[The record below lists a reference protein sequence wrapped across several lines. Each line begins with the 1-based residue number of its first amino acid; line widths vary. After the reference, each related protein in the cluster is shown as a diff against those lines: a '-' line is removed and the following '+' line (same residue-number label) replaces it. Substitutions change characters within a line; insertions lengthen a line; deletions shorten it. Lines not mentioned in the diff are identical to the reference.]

1 MLVSSA
7 LTLSA
12 CNSSG
17 SQVVEDE
24 WGTVQIRGFQT
35 VRIGVVVPTSNEA
48 ISAEG
53 TDVVRGAELAAQE
66 HGRIHGHPIEIVML
80 YAQCSPAGGRSSAL
94 SITADPTIVSV
105 VGPVCSQSCEA
116 AAEIYETAHF
126 TTISP
131 SCGSS
136 TLTDQVTHA
145 GSFMR
150 TIYDDRR
157 EGETAARFAYVELG
171 ARSAA
176 TISDGTSD
184 TVDLVDSFETSFQ
197 SLGGTITTR
206 SIIAAGDADLEP
218 VLVEF
223 ESSAPDVI
231 YAPVLP
237 GDAITL
243 TTARPGSKIAT
254 VPLIGGRH
262 FLSTYYLGEVGDS
275 AEGIYA
281 VGPALSSAAYKNLLA
296 QFEEQYG
303 EAPSTSQFA
312 YSYDAVIM
320 IADAINRV
328 AATNSQNTMLIGRQA
343 LREALYQ
350 TTTFQGVT
358 GNLSCSAWGDCSTA
372 SLGVHR
378 VQNHSWTVIYAP

>member
-1 MLVSSA
+1 MLLCLVF
-7 LTLSA
+7 TLSA
-12 CNSSG
+12 CNSRG
-17 SQVVEDE
+17 SQTVEDE
-24 WGTVQIRGFQT
+24 WGIVQIRGFQT
-35 VRIGVVVPTSNEA
+35 VRIAVVVPTSSEA
-48 ISAEG
+48 INAEG
-53 TDVVRGAELAAQE
+53 TDIVRGAQLAAQE
-66 HGRIHGHPIEIVML
+66 YGRINGHSIEIL
-80 YAQCSPAGGRSSAL
+80 TLDGQCSAAGGRSGAL
-94 SITADPTIVSV
+94 SITADSSIVSV

-136 TLTDQVTHA
+136 ALTDQVTHA

-150 TIYDDRR
+150 TIYDDRH
-157 EGETAARFAYVELG
+157 EGQTAARFAYVELG

-184 TVDLVDSFETSFQ
+184 TVDLVDSFETTFQ
-197 SLGGTITTR
+197 SLGGTITAR
-206 SIIAAGDADLEP
+206 GIITSGDADLEP
-218 VLVEF
+218 VLAEF
-223 ESSAPDVI
+223 ESPTSAVI
-231 YAPVLP
+231 FAPVLP

-243 TTARPGSKIAT
+243 TTQRPASKIAT
-254 VPLIGGRH
+254 LPLIGGRH
-262 FLSTYYLGEVGDS
+262 FLSTYYLTEVGDN

-281 VGPALSSAAYKNLLA
+281 VGPVLSGAAYQDLLS
-296 QFEEQYG
+296 QFQEQYG

-312 YSYDAVIM
+312 YSYDAVNI
-320 IADAINRV
+320 IADAIARV
-328 AATNSQNTMLIGRQA
+328 AATNSQNTMLIGRQT

-372 SLGVHR
+372 SLGVYR